1 MTVRITGIRRSG
13 RGQFVL
19 LTLEAGKEVRLLAA
33 TVEARGLREGCRLG
47 AGDWQEILDEDE
59 GLRCREAAWRLLAIR
74 GRSRE
79 EMRRE
84 LRKRR
89 FRDSFVDRLIAD
101 LENRGYLDDRQVA
114 QDLVSNLTE
123 RLFGP
128 RRIRSE
134 MARRGLDPEVA
145 SQAVEEAAAARDP
158 LADACVLLEKWNRRS
173 MPRDPLARRRAA
185 FGFLAR
191 RGHDPDIAAEAVRQV
206 LGE

>member
-1 MTVRITGIRRSG
+1 MTVHITGLRRSG
-13 RGQFVL
+13 RGHFIL
-19 LTLEAGKEVRLLAA
+19 LTLEAGEEVRLLAA
-33 TVEARGLREGCRLG
+33 TVEARALRKGSRLA
-47 AGDWQEILDEDE
+47 AGDWQAVLDEDE
-59 GLRCREAAWRLLAIR
+59 ELRCREAAWRLLAIR

-101 LENRGYLDDRQVA
+101 LESRAYLDDRQVA
-114 QDLVSNLTE
+114 RDLVSDLTE

-145 SQAVEEAAAARDP
+145 AEAVEEAAAARDP
-158 LADACVLLEKWNRRS
+158 LADACALLEKWNRRS
-173 MPRDPLARRRAA
+173 MPRDALARRRAA

-191 RGHDPDIAAEAVRQV
+191 RGHDPDIAAEAVRRV